1 MARATYVPINGD
13 VLAWAMEQA
22 GVDDLELAER
32 CGTSPDVVEEWRDGD
47 LEPTKTQF
55 RQLVARLRRP
65 ASILL
70 PGRGGAA
77 GRQANITRGA

>member
-55 RQLVARLRRP
+55 RQLVARLRRLRP
-65 ASILL
+65 SYFLAEVAQ
-70 PGRGGAA
+70 RAA
-77 GRQANITRGA
+77 RRT